1 MLQSHKGKDL
11 SRNKNISIGNFPS
24 SFTHENPRGNTN
36 IGNSH
41 PPSSKYVMGCI
52 VCK

>member
-11 SRNKNISIGNFPS
+11 SRNKNISIGNLAS
-24 SFTHENPRGNTN
+24 SFTHENPSDMTN
-36 IGNSH
+36 ICIGH
-41 PPSSKYVMGCI
+41 PPSSKYMMGCV